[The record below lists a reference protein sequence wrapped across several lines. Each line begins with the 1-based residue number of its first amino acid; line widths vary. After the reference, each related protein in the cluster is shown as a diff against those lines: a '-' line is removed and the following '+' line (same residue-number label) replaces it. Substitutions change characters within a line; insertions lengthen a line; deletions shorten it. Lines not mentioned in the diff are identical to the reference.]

1 MRLTQGICWHGNCEG
16 RGSDLAHTK
25 KTPSR
30 NFIALQA
37 CKASIQAKMKLL
49 GLILSSFLITQIS
62 VKSSQ
67 AVNPCDPAKCKL
79 PDCRCASTEI
89 PGGLSPE
96 QTPQILTISYDDALR
111 VQDYVSYYS
120 KVFAERKNPN
130 GCPVSLTYFVS
141 HNYTDYSLVEDLY
154 YNGSYEMADHSV
166 DHREPTTWWKNA
178 TLEEWTQ
185 EIVDQRDILM
195 KWGNIPNNTIKGFRA
210 PFLVTS
216 ENELEALYL
225 SNFTYE
231 ASMGTRDMYWPFT
244 LDYKSPIC
252 ADPATCPDK
261 SYPGLWLVPN
271 ILYEQKDGSIC
282 AMLDACTYPK
292 SEQDWLD
299 FFMDNFNGHY
309 KNRAPF
315 GIYAHSAWFYFGSE
329 RAAALNAFLDKV
341 LAMDN
346 VYIVTHSQLLDWVRN
361 PTPLD
366 KIKDFAPWQCP
377 KRPSP
382 RCSYEQPGCQ
392 KSYSV
397 GTAQRNFRTC
407 TTPCPP
413 NYPQYG
419 NPYGN

>member
-1 MRLTQGICWHGNCEG
+1 M
-16 RGSDLAHTK
+16 
-25 KTPSR
+25 
-30 NFIALQA
+30 
-37 CKASIQAKMKLL
+37 
-49 GLILSSFLITQIS
+49 
-62 VKSSQ
+62 
-67 AVNPCDPAKCKL
+67 
-79 PDCRCASTEI
+79 
-89 PGGLSPE
+89 
-96 QTPQILTISYDDALR
+96 
-111 VQDYVSYYS
+111 
-120 KVFAERKNPN
+120 VFAERKNPN
-130 GCPVSLTYFVS
+130 GCPVSLTFFVS

-154 YNGSYEMADHSV
+154 YNASYEMADHSV
-166 DHREPTTWWKNA
+166 DHREPTTWWTNA

-185 EIVDQRDILM
+185 EIVEQRDILM

-210 PFLVTS
+210 PFLATS

-225 SNFTYE
+225 NNFSYE

-252 ADPATCPDK
+252 TDPATCPDK

-282 AMLDACTYPK
+282 AMLDACTHPK

-299 FFMDNFNGHY
+299 FFMDNFNEHY

-315 GIYAHSAWFYFGSE
+315 GIYAHSAWFYLGSE
-329 RAAALNAFLDKV
+329 RTAALNAFLDKV

-392 KSYSV
+392 KSYTV
-397 GTAQRNFRTC
+397 GTGQRNFRTC